1 MRHFN
6 WFCLKKKKKK
16 KEIVSLSSKTGK
28 TSRKEEKA
36 MKCLA
41 LSETSCIN
49 KDFFFLPGLSL
60 KSHNDS
66 WETAH
71 LDGKI
76 DLS

>member
-1 MRHFN
+1 
-6 WFCLKKKKKK
+6 
-16 KEIVSLSSKTGK
+16 
-28 TSRKEEKA
+28 

-41 LSETSCIN
+41 LSETSCVN
-49 KDFFFLPGLSL
+49 KDFFLPGLSL